1 MSTFVIYRYQFAPI
15 KDREPSLSGNMN
27 VDLSDEELMDKK
39 QDIFCDILKIE
50 SKQSL
55 EAVLRTLIY
64 TFAPIFKFGTK

>member
-1 MSTFVIYRYQFAPI
+1 MSTFVIYRYQLAPI

-39 QDIFCDILKIE
+39 QDIFSDILKIE

-55 EAVLRTLIY
+55 
-64 TFAPIFKFGTK
+64 

>member
-39 QDIFCDILKIE
+39 QE
-50 SKQSL
+50 
-55 EAVLRTLIY
+55 
-64 TFAPIFKFGTK
+64 

>member
-39 QDIFCDILKIE
+39 QDIFKNRKVRLLPKFKKEKIWAFVD
-50 SKQSL
+50 L
-55 EAVLRTLIY
+55 
-64 TFAPIFKFGTK
+64 